1 MHLKKTKKTPRMI
14 RMIALMLSLVLVFF
28 TMTGMALAEEGTDVP
43 DAAPDSTLEIVE
55 AELELEPV
63 PTEEPPAETPG
74 AEETPEPAPEPEEPS
89 IPPEPTDTPAPAL
102 EPDYALDAE
111 IPSGWHNAPVTIT
124 VRLIDKNNTGWVKIE
139 VAFSNDD
146 GADRFDVTEEWNE
159 YGYLERTML
168 DNGTV
173 YFFVTDPMGIEHELP
188 LDVYCMDFE
197 APVLRAGIN
206 GTLLRV
212 EASDTLSGIAAV
224 FVNDELYTTLDN
236 GVLNIHIGGMTEDKY
251 MYVQA
256 LDNAGNRTDYLVLA
270 NPCYEKPTP
279 APTPTPSPTPSTDEN
294 KKHDAHCPAGCDCRK
309 NGPSSSSSGN
319 SSGGGSTPSGSGGG
333 SKSAGSSAQAP
344 ASSETPAP
352 TTEPITKE
360 DGTSFTQ
367 NGNSVT
373 RDLLYDK
380 YSNKQFI
387 TVETRNGETFYL
399 VIDYDKQLDE
409 DGERYETYFLNLVDE
424 ADLLALVEGDKQ
436 TPVCTCTTK
445 CEAGA
450 VNTSCEVC
458 KTNMTEC
465 TGKEKLV
472 EKVPDTPPEPEVE
485 PEPEKKSSGGTV
497 ALLLLLLLGGGGA
510 LYWFKFRKKKPDA
523 KGPVDLDDYDYGEE
537 DYGEEYETEPDEAE
551 TTDTTQDAE

>member
-1 MHLKKTKKTPRMI
+1 MHLKKTKKTPRMF

-43 DAAPDSTLEIVE
+43 DAAPDSTLEIAE
-55 AELELEPV
+55 AELELEPG
-63 PTEEPPAETPG
+63 PTEEPPAKTPG
-74 AEETPEPAPEPEEPS
+74 AEETPEPTPEPEEPS
-89 IPPEPTDTPAPAL
+89 IPPETTDAPAL

-399 VIDYDKQLDE
+399 VIDYDKPLDE

>member
-1 MHLKKTKKTPRMI
+1 MHLKKTKKPPRMF

-28 TMTGMALAEEGTDVP
+28 TMTGMALAEEGTDVS

-55 AELELEPV
+55 TELEVEPE

-74 AEETPEPAPEPEEPS
+74 AEETPEPTPEPEEPS
-89 IPPEPTDTPAPAL
+89 IPPETTDAPAL
-102 EPDYALDAE
+102 EPDYELDAE
-111 IPSGWHNAPVTIT
+111 IPTGWHNAPVTIT

-139 VAFSNDD
+139 AAFSNEDD
-146 GADRFDVTEEWNE
+146 AERFDVTEEWNE
-159 YGYLERTML
+159 YGYLERTMP

-173 YFFVTDPMGIEHELP
+173 YFYITDPMGVEHELP
-188 LDVYCMDFE
+188 LDVFCMDFE
-197 APVLRAGIN
+197 APVIRAGIN
-206 GTLLRV
+206 GTNLRV
-212 EASDTLSGIAAV
+212 EASDALSGIAAV
-224 FVNDELYTTLDN
+224 FVNDELYTTLENGELNVRIDN
-236 GVLNIHIGGMTEDKY
+236 LTDNAYLYID
-251 MYVQA
+251 A
-256 LDNAGNRTDYLVLA
+256 LDNAGNWTDYVVLA
-270 NPCYEKPTP
+270 NPFYEEEPE
-279 APTPTPSPTPSTDEN
+279 PTPTPTPDTGDDE
-294 KKHDAHCPAGCDCRK
+294 HDEHCP
-309 NGPSSSSSGN
+309 
-319 SSGGGSTPSGSGGG
+319 T
-333 SKSAGSSAQAP
+333 
-344 ASSETPAP
+344 AP

-360 DGTSFTQ
+360 DGTGFTQ

-399 VIDYDKQLDE
+399 VIDYDKPLDE

-436 TPVCTCTTK
+436 TPVCSCTTK

-465 TGKEKLV
+465 TGKEKVV
-472 EKVPDTPPEPEVE
+472 EKVPDTTSEPEIE
-485 PEPEKKSSGGTV
+485 PEPEKKSSGGAM
-497 ALLLLLLLGGGGA
+497 ALLLLLLLGGGFA

-537 DYGEEYETEPDEAE
+537 DNGEEYETEPDEGESA
-551 TTDTTQDAE
+551 DAAQDEE

>member
-14 RMIALMLSLVLVFF
+14 RMIALMLSLVLMFF

-399 VIDYDKQLDE
+399 VIDYDKPLDE

>member
-399 VIDYDKQLDE
+399 VIDYDKPLDE

-485 PEPEKKSSGGTV
+485 PEPEKESSGGTV